1 MDRSCASLGEGL
13 TSHRYGCSSLENEPR
28 FANRRLTVVT
38 AQAETTAAKTVLIC
52 EDDSNLRT
60 LVRLALGEGY
70 RFFEAPDGAS
80 ALELTRKVR
89 PDLIVLDL
97 MLPGRSGFEILT
109 DLREGDNAETPVIVI
124 SAWSHSD
131 EAAYEAGANRFVAKP
146 FDPDELRDA
155 AVELLE
161 DDGSTN

>member
-1 MDRSCASLGEGL
+1 
-13 TSHRYGCSSLENEPR
+13 
-28 FANRRLTVVT
+28 VT

-80 ALELTRKVR
+80 ALELTRKIR

-97 MLPGRSGFEILT
+97 MLPGRSGFEILA
-109 DLREGDNAETPVIVI
+109 DLREGENAETPVIVI
-124 SAWSHSD
+124 SAWAHSD

-146 FDPDELRDA
+146 FDPDELRNA

-161 DDGSTN
+161 DDGHTN

>member
-1 MDRSCASLGEGL
+1 MDRSRASLGEGL
-13 TSHRYGCSSLENEPR
+13 PSHRYRCSFPEDEQ
-28 FANRRLTVVT
+28 ALTTDALPVVT

-80 ALELTRKVR
+80 ALELIRKVR

-97 MLPGRSGFEILT
+97 MLPGRSGFEILA

-131 EAAYEAGANRFVAKP
+131 EAAYEAGADRFVAKP

-161 DDGSTN
+161 DDGRTN